1 MAAMA
6 DENFR
11 AIGEGSIETG
21 FGNRGL
27 IELNALFLKFLSS
40 YVFSD
45 ILTQRYLFWPLGRR
59 GLGSKKRP
67 CVLALIFHL
76 GMGSQYLDRIWD
88 NCMELLGN
96 PQPAPVL
103 PFPNPLT
110 SATSPLWLH

>member
-1 MAAMA
+1 MATMA

-11 AIGEGSIETG
+11 AVGEGSIGTG
-21 FGNRGL
+21 FGNRRL
-27 IELNALFLKFLSS
+27 IDVNALFLKFLSS
-40 YVFSD
+40 YAFSD

>member
-40 YVFSD
+40 YAFPD
-45 ILTQRYLFWPLGRR
+45 ILTQRYLF
-59 GLGSKKRP
+59 
-67 CVLALIFHL
+67 
-76 GMGSQYLDRIWD
+76 
-88 NCMELLGN
+88 
-96 PQPAPVL
+96 
-103 PFPNPLT
+103 
-110 SATSPLWLH
+110 